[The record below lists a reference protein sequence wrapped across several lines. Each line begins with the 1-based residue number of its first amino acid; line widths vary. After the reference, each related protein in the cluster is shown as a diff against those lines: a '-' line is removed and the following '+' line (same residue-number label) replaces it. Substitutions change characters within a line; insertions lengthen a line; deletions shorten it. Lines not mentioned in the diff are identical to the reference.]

1 MTIRWHRGA
10 TRRTFSSMGKAM
22 RANLLEA
29 LDRQVDEIADHIS
42 AVLLAS
48 IPGFADRGD
57 ELHKLTTLT
66 LTDFLRHA
74 GGARSE
80 LDPLLIDFA
89 HELARRGLDGG
100 SVAHFWRIISQELWT
115 WLTVQNSSIFD
126 LRGDGLAVWND
137 FLATHERYAGA
148 FMDAFFETQSE
159 LRAGE
164 LSCRRVSLDDLLAG
178 KSPDQTENMLQ
189 VLGIRTD
196 QVVLARISFTGAAP
210 NDPSDPGSRFQ
221 PLIREMQAHTRRL
234 PWTVSDGS
242 LVLCLPY
249 DEQTRESI
257 RRLSEHLD
265 SDVRIGISRPWPVAG
280 SLVAAN
286 RQAELARRG
295 AGATTRIVDF
305 GTLSLMQ
312 VAALHVDLPA
322 EDVPQALNILF
333 AEDARS
339 DHEWLS
345 TADALLR
352 AHGSIS
358 GAANLLR
365 VHMNTIYYRI
375 AAARK
380 VTGLDLRSPGVLAD
394 IQFLQTCRTF
404 GRYVA

>member
-1 MTIRWHRGA
+1 
-10 TRRTFSSMGKAM
+10 MGKAM
-22 RANLLEA
+22 RASLLET
-29 LDRQVDEIADHIS
+29 LNSQVDEIAEHVA
-42 AVLLAS
+42 AVLLSS

-57 ELHKLTTLT
+57 DLHKLTTLT

-74 GGARSE
+74 DGARTE
-80 LDPLLIDFA
+80 LDPLLIDRA
-89 HELARRGLDGG
+89 HELARSGLDGG
-100 SVAHFWRIISQELWT
+100 SAAHFWRVISQELWS
-115 WLTVQNSSIFD
+115 WLTVRNSAIFD
-126 LRGDGLAVWND
+126 LRGDGLAVWNG
-137 FLATHERYAGA
+137 FLATHERYAAA

-159 LRAGE
+159 LRAAE

-178 KSPDQTENMLQ
+178 KSPDQTESMLQ
-189 VLGIRTD
+189 VLGIRTE
-196 QVVLARISFTGAAP
+196 QVVIARFSFTGDAP

-249 DEQTRESI
+249 DERTRDSI

-265 SDVRIGISRPWPVAG
+265 TNVRIGISRPWPVAG
-280 SLVAAN
+280 SLAAAN

-322 EDVPQALNILF
+322 DDVPESLNILF
-333 AEDARS
+333 TEDAKS
-339 DHEWLS
+339 DHEWLR
-345 TADALLR
+345 TAEALLQ

-375 AAARK
+375 AAARR

-394 IQFLQTCRTF
+394 IQFLQTCRSF